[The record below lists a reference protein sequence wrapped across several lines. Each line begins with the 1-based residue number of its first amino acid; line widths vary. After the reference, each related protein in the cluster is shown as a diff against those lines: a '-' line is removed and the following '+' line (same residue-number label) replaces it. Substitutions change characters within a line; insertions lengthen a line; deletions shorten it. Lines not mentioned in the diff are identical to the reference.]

1 VNAHPTCI
9 RLRDPWL
16 TGVCVSRVLL
26 YANYMVYAASLPVVR
41 VEWNVTAAQAALVST
56 GFTLAYS
63 VSLVLFSALADR
75 WGPRRIAMWSA
86 GASAVTAL
94 AFGVAAR
101 SYGSALLFYSL
112 VGLAQGGVYTPLIML
127 MADRYA
133 PSDRGRAVG
142 WLIASTSI
150 GYATSLVVAGLA
162 LAAAG
167 YRLAFLLTGMLPAV
181 GAALLLLALRT
192 TPDPAPARSPAPR
205 IASSVLRQPAD
216 AWRLIGGYSAHSW
229 ELLGMW
235 AWMPAFLAAVVA
247 SGERPISTAADRG
260 AYFAAGLHLL
270 GALAAMTMGRLSDSL
285 GRRRVLLALALA
297 SAVLSLTVGWTVAWP
312 LWLVLPLAVAYNFAA
327 LGDSPVLSAALTEVV
342 GPARLGT
349 ILGLRS
355 LFGFGAGALAP
366 WVFGLVLDWSNPG
379 TASPS
384 VWGWAFMVLGA
395 GGLVAAG
402 CAWTLEKTGAYL
414 SSDSAYRRSS

>member
-1 VNAHPTCI
+1 MPL
-9 RLRDPWL
+9 RLHDPWL

-26 YANYMVYAASLPVVR
+26 YANYMVYAASLPLVR
-41 VEWNVTAAQAALVST
+41 LEWRVSAAQAALVST

-75 WGPRRIAMWSA
+75 WGARRIATWSA

-94 AFGVAAR
+94 AFGLGAT
-101 SYGSALLFYSL
+101 SYASALVLYSL

-150 GYATSLVVAGLA
+150 GYATSLVVSGVAIAAG
-162 LAAAG
+162 G
-167 YRLAFLLTGMLPAV
+167 YRLAFLLTGVLPGAGAV
-181 GAALLLLALRT
+181 LLVLALRT
-192 TPDPAPARSPAPR
+192 TPNPRSLRAPAPR
-205 IASSVLRQPAD
+205 PAPLLRQPAD
-216 AWRLIGGYSAHSW
+216 AWRLIAGYTAHSW

-247 SGERPISTAADRG
+247 GGGASMARAADRG
-260 AYFAAGLHLL
+260 AYLGAALHLL
-270 GALAAMTMGRLSDSL
+270 GALAAMTMGRLSDTL
-285 GRRRVLLALALA
+285 GRRRVLLSLALA
-297 SAVLSLTVGWTVAWP
+297 SAALSLTMGWTVAWP
-312 LWLVLPLAVAYNFAA
+312 LWIVMPLAVAYNFAA

-342 GPARLGT
+342 GSARLGT
-349 ILGLRS
+349 ILGVRS

-366 WVFGLVLDWSNPG
+366 WVFGLVLDRSNPG

-395 GGLVAAG
+395 GGLMAAF
-402 CAWTLEKTGAYL
+402 CAWTLDRTRA
-414 SSDSAYRRSS
+414 